1 MNQQRRVMS
10 LLGLCLLTA
19 GCTRP
24 IKNTP
29 VWTERNNGPLSVSLR
44 LFTSGTPEDR
54 LVAEEE
60 QLHNGD
66 FIYFGLRVSQQAY
79 LYVVLSQ
86 SDGTSRTLFPTADYQ
101 LAPAGCTLRV
111 PAAKTLLLTEPA
123 GVEDLRVVV
132 SLRPLAEVDRGLC
145 EELKLNCSAPEKIIP
160 PAVAPCP
167 LKPLPD
173 YQPRGLLRS
182 VKTSR
187 ADSNG
192 IAQTRFSLRHGQ

>member
-1 MNQQRRVMS
+1 MNQQRRALS

-19 GCTRP
+19 GCTRA

-29 VWTERNNGPLSVSLR
+29 AWTERNNPPLSVSLR
-44 LFTSGTPEDR
+44 LFTSGPTEDR
-54 LVAEEE
+54 MVAEEE

-66 FIYFGLRVSQQAY
+66 FVYFGLRTSQQAY

-86 SDGTSRTLFPTADYQ
+86 SDGTSRTLFPTPEYQ

-132 SLRPLAEVDRGLC
+132 SLKPLAEVDRALC
-145 EELKLNCSAPEKIIP
+145 EELKLNCSPPEKVIKP
-160 PAVAPCP
+160 VVAPCP
-167 LKPLPD
+167 TKPLPD
-173 YQPRGLLRS
+173 YEQRGMLRS